1 MRSTLI
7 KYEWSD
13 TKYCSHNYK
22 EEMVFIHFT
31 KLTEHT
37 VSFIS
42 VSKSCKNCTVT
53 GYETQSVIFA
63 SYCEEDFTDS
73 RDKTDTMINYI
84 KTLKL
89 PSVRATSMNTF
100 YARSNQTLALRP
112 YWSNLNCLFEYSDC
126 GVLCMDP
133 VWSCRWI
140 ATFKK
145 NMLPPISVYHW
156 NVPLK
161 CPCPP
166 TRLHGV
172 NTHVTT
178 RT

>member
-1 MRSTLI
+1 
-7 KYEWSD
+7 
-13 TKYCSHNYK
+13 
-22 EEMVFIHFT
+22 MVFIHFT

-112 YWSNLNCLFEYSDC
+112 Y
-126 GVLCMDP
+126 
-133 VWSCRWI
+133 
-140 ATFKK
+140 
-145 NMLPPISVYHW
+145 
-156 NVPLK
+156 
-161 CPCPP
+161 
-166 TRLHGV
+166 
-172 NTHVTT
+172 
-178 RT
+178 